1 MAGTQPNIIYD
12 TMKRKFYIIY
22 ALAIIAGA
30 AGCSDKMVFR
40 TGSVSPVESLITPED
55 GTYIELQSSSSATTE
70 FRWSPAYAEDGNPP
84 QYEVVFYS
92 EPDGEIVYRVDAGF
106 STSAGIPHK
115 ELNSAARAAGIETGA
130 DGTMYWAVVASRGIT
145 QSEVTV
151 TPYSLEVTRLLGF
164 EEIPEALY
172 ITGAGSEGG
181 DDISAACKAINGT
194 EEGTFIFYH
203 QLKAGQGFTF
213 IDSMDESHKTYTVTD
228 GILDDQSTVPA
239 TVAEDGLYRIALD
252 FNIRSIT
259 FEPVTNVIF
268 NFADSF
274 ETAMTYIG
282 NGMWKL
288 TGYSVAFIDHGSW
301 EEDRYNFRAM
311 VDGTEM
317 LWGYEAGDSSRPGSL
332 TGSYFYVY
340 EYVYDGNRWQNPYK
354 FADSVNGSTVDITL
368 YMNGDMDHPTH
379 IIDNI
384 R

>member
-55 GTYIELQSSSSATTE
+55 GTYIELQSSSTATTE

-181 DDISAACKAINGT
+181 DDISAACKAIT
-194 EEGTFIFYH
+194 SIPWM
-203 QLKAGQGFTF
+203 KATRP
-213 IDSMDESHKTYTVTD
+213 IPSRMASW
-228 GILDDQSTVPA
+228 
-239 TVAEDGLYRIALD
+239 
-252 FNIRSIT
+252 
-259 FEPVTNVIF
+259 
-268 NFADSF
+268 
-274 ETAMTYIG
+274 MT
-282 NGMWKL
+282 
-288 TGYSVAFIDHGSW
+288 
-301 EEDRYNFRAM
+301 RARC
-311 VDGTEM
+311 
-317 LWGYEAGDSSRPGSL
+317 LR
-332 TGSYFYVY
+332 
-340 EYVYDGNRWQNPYK
+340 Q
-354 FADSVNGSTVDITL
+354 
-368 YMNGDMDHPTH
+368 
-379 IIDNI
+379 
-384 R
+384 